1 MTRRAQIATVA
12 VFVVALLVPLALLGL
27 GVRPEM
33 TDNRVETAAPDLG
46 GDAALQ
52 LETYEQLTGFLTD
65 RLPLRDHAIG
75 AEADVKDL
83 LSFPSTADGQA
94 GAGSEER
101 WLNLDATLVDTCEG
115 PPPSTFLAEAD
126 RIDRLAADAGVELRF
141 VVPPDKVQVYPE
153 RLHVEGLAG
162 ALGLTSEGLPR
173 CAGTWQAE
181 LDVAAAERPWLLPL
195 VGPIVAAKPTTSE
208 SLFYR
213 LDSHWSD
220 AGAARGF
227 QVLVDSFVPGL
238 WDPSAVVHLG
248 TKEQVGDL
256 TRLLGKPEA
265 EVAPSDDVQRPGVT
279 VTNSVSG
286 PGAGK
291 GDWDNTINTSRA
303 VTTGPPVIPGRTVI
317 VGDSFLRAGIH
328 LLRPYF
334 EELVFVP
341 WQHIQKTEGNTLA
354 QAAGGPAD
362 NLIILQVQRNLALG
376 RFPLYA
382 DSIADYLLPAP

>member
-33 TDNRVETAAPDLG
+33 TDNRVETAAPELG

-75 AEADVKDL
+75 AEADVEEV
-83 LSFPSTADGQA
+83 LSFPSTADGD
-94 GAGSEER
+94 AGSEER

-115 PPPSTFLAEAD
+115 PPSSRFLASAD
-126 RIDRLAADAGVELRF
+126 RIEQLAADAGVEFRF

-173 CAGTWQAE
+173 CAGTWQDD
-181 LDVAAAERPWLLPL
+181 LDDAAAERPWLLPL
-195 VGPIVAAKPTTSE
+195 VGPITDAKASAPE

-227 QVLVDSFVPGL
+227 EVLVNSFVPDL
-238 WDPSAVVHLG
+238 WDPDAVVHLG

-256 TRLLGKPEA
+256 TRLLGQPET
-265 EVAPSDDVQRPGVT
+265 EISPSDEVRRPGVT
-279 VTNSVSG
+279 VTLSASG
-286 PGAGK
+286 PGAE
-291 GDWDNTINTSRA
+291 W
-303 VTTGPPVIPGRTVI
+303 GPMVSVMP
-317 VGDSFLRAGIH
+317 S
-328 LLRPYF
+328 
-334 EELVFVP
+334 ELWSSP
-341 WQHIQKTEGNTLA
+341 
-354 QAAGGPAD
+354 
-362 NLIILQVQRNLALG
+362 
-376 RFPLYA
+376 
-382 DSIADYLLPAP
+382 